1 MISCYLRLSQLL
13 IAATCWLNVA
23 AVTIFLQSISFL
35 TPTHQPSQP
44 THPGGCCFHPAVLA
58 RHGVMNSN
66 RPYFVAANQFVLSI
80 NHNLILIAEMI
91 ELILD
96 GFIHFPLVL
105 GCLGTATMLAA
116 TIFPF

>member
-1 MISCYLRLSQLL
+1 
-13 IAATCWLNVA
+13 
-23 AVTIFLQSISFL
+23 
-35 TPTHQPSQP
+35 
-44 THPGGCCFHPAVLA
+44 
-58 RHGVMNSN
+58 MNSN

-80 NHNLILIAEMI
+80 NHNLILITEMI

-96 GFIHFPLVL
+96 GFIHFSLVL